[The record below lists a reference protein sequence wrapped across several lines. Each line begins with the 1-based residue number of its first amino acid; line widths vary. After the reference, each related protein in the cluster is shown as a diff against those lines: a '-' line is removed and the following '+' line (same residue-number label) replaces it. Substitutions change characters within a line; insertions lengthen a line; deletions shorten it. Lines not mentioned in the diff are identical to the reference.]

1 MRIERKSYIQIAR
14 KLKERK
20 NLERVAPPVKAE
32 ETLSLASLDENGNG
46 RVPAANV
53 VPRVLKDTSTQKPR
67 DEKPEYRAAQ
77 KCALITEKQSLRNL
91 VVALKN
97 FSEVAVDLET
107 YPQDECN
114 SALDP
119 RRGSVR
125 LISVAVK
132 DDVSGV
138 VDVSKVNPGP
148 LLEVLRGKTLI
159 AHNAKFELS
168 FLKSRFGYEHDG
180 LVVDTQVL
188 DALIYYAAGP
198 RREKVGWKGF
208 PKNEEVRHRSL
219 KDVAANYLGAELDK
233 EEQTSDFGNEEL
245 TEAQTG
251 YSLRDAEILVPLN
264 EAMMDRVRELGLER
278 VAELESRVTPA
289 VAYCENNGFALDTE
303 GWREQ
308 ALRVL
313 EEAERVKAEC
323 DALAPLVPEGEG
335 REGWNWGSTKQLG
348 EALKLLGA
356 ALPKH
361 ETGNYKTDDATLKGI
376 ESPEVAVRLARA
388 VLRYREA
395 KKKANTWGLSWFD
408 PPKKK
413 PRGKRFDKSHQLVV
427 DGRVYSSFHQVVK
440 TGRMS
445 SSRPNLQNIPSELRK
460 YFVAPPG
467 RKLLIADYKQ
477 IELVTAAVVSGEER
491 LLEAFRRGDDVHAL
505 TARGILEADPSRA
518 GRPVDEDE
526 VKAFRPKAKMVSF
539 GILYG
544 ITARGL
550 ARRITNAFGVPTT
563 KETAQG
569 MIDRFLETY
578 PTLKEWYLA
587 ERGKADSGDDQ
598 TRTLAGRLR
607 LLNVERCFGGWRS
620 QYQLRLN
627 TPIQGS
633 AGDGFKHAAALLWE
647 SRHDCPGS
655 PKVVNLVHDEVVVE
669 VDAEQ
674 VEAGRSWLRSV
685 MIDGMREVLGQDA
698 PVSVDVTVADN
709 WGQKG

>member
-1 MRIERKSYIQIAR
+1 VRKERKSYVQLARELKAR
-14 KLKERK
+14 KKS
-20 NLERVAPPVKAE
+20 ERVASPAENKSTGPVVVPE
-32 ETLSLASLDENGNG
+32 RNGNG
-46 RVPAANV
+46 LVHAANIV
-53 VPRVLKDTSTQKPR
+53 SLLPVEASTQRPW
-67 DEKPEYRAAQ
+67 DEKPEYKDAQ
-77 KCALITEKQSLRNL
+77 KCALIGEKQSLQDL
-91 VVALKN
+91 VMALEK
-97 FSEVAVDLET
+97 FSEVAIDLET

-119 RRGSVR
+119 RRGQVR
-125 LISVAVK
+125 LISAAAEGNVG
-132 DDVSGV
+132 GV

-148 LLEVLRGKTLI
+148 LLEALRGKTLI

-168 FLKSRFGYEHDG
+168 FLKSQFGYEHDG
-180 LVVDTQVL
+180 PVVDTQVL

-198 RREKVGWKGF
+198 RREFAGWKGF

-219 KDVAANYLGAELDK
+219 KDVAADYLGAELDK
-233 EEQTSDFGNEEL
+233 EEQTSDFGREEI
-245 TEAQTG
+245 TEAQIS
-251 YSLRDAEILVPLN
+251 YSLRDAEILVPLK
-264 EAMMDRVRELGLER
+264 EAMMARVRELGLER

-289 VAYCENNGFALDTE
+289 IAYCENNGFALDTE
-303 GWREQ
+303 GWRDQ
-308 ALRVL
+308 ALRAI
-313 EEAERVKAEC
+313 EEAERIKAEC
-323 DALAPLVPEGEG
+323 DALAPPVPEGEG

-348 EALKLLGA
+348 EALELLGA

-361 ETGNYKTDDATLKGI
+361 PTGNYKTDDATLKGI
-376 ESPEVAVRLARA
+376 ESPKAATELARA

-395 KKKANTWGLSWFD
+395 KKSASTWGLGWFD

-427 DGRVYSSFHQVVK
+427 GGRVYSSFHQVVK

-460 YFVAPPG
+460 YFVAPRG

-477 IELVTAAVVSGEER
+477 IELVTAAVVSGEEK
-491 LLEAFRRGDDVHAL
+491 LLEAFRRGEDVHAL
-505 TARGILEADPSRA
+505 TARGILEADLSRG
-518 GRPVDEDE
+518 GRPVGEDE
-526 VKAFRPKAKMVSF
+526 VKSFRPKAKMVSF

-544 ITARGL
+544 ISARGL
-550 ARRITNAFGVPTT
+550 AWRISNAFEVHTT

-578 PTLKEWYLA
+578 PTLKEWYLT

-607 LLNVERCFGGWRS
+607 LLNVERRFGGWRS

-647 SRHDCPGS
+647 RSREWSGDPRI
-655 PKVVNLVHDEVVVE
+655 VNLVHDEIVVE
-669 VDAEQ
+669 VDSEN
-674 VEAGRSWLRSV
+674 VEAAKGWLERC
-685 MIDGMREVLGQDA
+685 MLDGMAEVLGPEA
-698 PVSVDVTVADN
+698 PVSVEISVAEN
-709 WGQKG
+709 WGAK